1 MKNEEIL
8 NKLFEKTMENEKVS
22 EKDFINSGRFFEKHP
37 NRAKYYF
44 KEYEKNIYKLS
55 DKMKKVI
62 DKNHARAIYNS
73 AVMIYNLL
81 GEDIIW
87 NENKY
92 KVEYEKELLV
102 IRDKIEKEHIA
113 HLDFFMASNSQLI
126 FGEAK
131 MTEWMHSPKYLK
143 EAYLIE
149 KNYIDKEDT
158 KFIKI
163 FSQFIKDING
173 KKYKTKSGYKSIYKK
188 YDAFQMLIHI
198 LGIYRYVRN
207 GGNNK
212 ITDIRLVNVVWGN
225 DAIDLYKKESKEAKN
240 FVTKANE
247 IFNSIFAEYNVNFKV
262 EYYNYY
268 EFKNK
273 IKFDDKNRDK
283 YLKRYDIF
291 E

>member
-1 MKNEEIL
+1 MNNEDIL
-8 NKLFEKTMENEKVS
+8 NKLLEKTIENENVS
-22 EKDFINSGRFFEKHP
+22 KKDFIDSGIFFKKHP
-37 NRAKYYF
+37 NRAKYYL

-87 NENKY
+87 NKNKY

-113 HLDFFMASNSQLI
+113 HLDFFMANNSQLI

-207 GGNNK
+207 SGNNK

-225 DAIDLYKKESKEAKN
+225 DAIDLYKKESQEAKN

-247 IFNSIFAEYNVNFKV
+247 IFKSIFAEYNVN
-262 EYYNYY
+262 
-268 EFKNK
+268 
-273 IKFDDKNRDK
+273 
-283 YLKRYDIF
+283 LK
-291 E
+291 